1 MPRSQQGRKKPFS
14 AKQKKKQ
21 LRDKRERKKDRN
33 EGVKGQNLTYS
44 DDDEGQESEVTGV
57 PGDEKVDVR
66 RINEQPVFKRPGEK
80 GYDPNRYRLHFMKES
95 RAEIERRKKIAR
107 EKVISQ
113 VSEADL
119 EVAIEDIYQPGSV
132 LDMPKRP
139 PWTFRES
146 KAHLEGKEET
156 YFLSYLEKIY
166 HTYPVDTLSY
176 FEHNL
181 ETWRQLW
188 RVLEISDIILLITD
202 IRHPVL
208 HFSPA
213 LYDYVTS
220 ELGKSIVLVLNKI
233 DLAPP
238 ALVVAWRSYFKVKFP
253 QVEVVCFTSFPKEH
267 SEEEKDPGTVLQKKR
282 RRPGSGMKAVGPR
295 ELLEACEKV
304 CNGRVDLQS
313 WGEKIAAAEADRET
327 DDDKDRDTSVPDPPA
342 ESDQD
347 SSAPYLQF
355 RDGVLTIGCVGHPNV
370 GKSSLM
376 NGLVGSKVVSTSRT
390 PGHTKHFQTI
400 FLTPTVRLCDSP
412 GLIFPSLTDKQ
423 LQVLSGTYPLPQLQ
437 EPYTSVGYLAAR
449 VPVVR
454 LLNLRHPDNDPTQPQ
469 GATQEQWCAWDICDA
484 WAAKRGFY
492 TAKTARTDV
501 YRAANS
507 ILRMALEG
515 RICLCMRPPGY
526 TKHKRD
532 WEFHPETSV
541 IAALQDSSRGR
552 VTEEDS
558 GSDFSSSEEE
568 EGGKEPTTGR
578 RGQEEESPEETVAT
592 SNPFDLLADDD

>member
-1 MPRSQQGRKKPFS
+1 MPRKKPFS
-14 AKQKKKQ
+14 VKQKRKQ
-21 LRDKRERKKDRN
+21 LRDKRERKKDRTD
-33 EGVKGQNLTYS
+33 GVKGQSLTYS
-44 DDDEGQESEVTGV
+44 DDEGQESEVTSM
-57 PGDEKVDVR
+57 PCDDKVDLR
-66 RINEQPVFKRPGEK
+66 RINEQPVFSKPGEK

-107 EKVISQ
+107 EKVICQ
-113 VSEADL
+113 VPETNL

-139 PWTFRES
+139 PWTYGES
-146 KAHLEGKEET
+146 KVHLEWKEET
-156 YFLSYLEKIY
+156 YFLTYLEKIY
-166 HTYPVDTLSY
+166 NTYSMERLSY

-213 LYDYVTS
+213 LYDYVTK
-220 ELGKSIVLVLNKI
+220 ELGKSLVLVLNKI

-238 ALVVAWRSYFKVKFP
+238 ALVVAWRSYFKSKFP

-267 SEEEKDPGTVLQKKR
+267 AEDEKDPGTVLQKKR
-282 RRPGSGMKAVGPR
+282 RRPGRDMKAVGPS
-295 ELLEACEKV
+295 ELLGACEKI
-304 CNGRVDLQS
+304 CNGRVDLAS
-313 WGEKIAAAEADRET
+313 WAEKIAAAEAGGET
-327 DDDKDRDTSVPDPPA
+327 DDDKDEDTSVPDPP
-342 ESDQD
+342 EETDQD
-347 SSAPYLQF
+347 RSSPYLQF

-469 GATQEQWCAWDICDA
+469 GARQEQWCAWDICDA
-484 WAAKRGFY
+484 WAEKRGFR
-492 TAKTARTDV
+492 TAKMARTDV

-515 RICLCMRPPGY
+515 RICLCVKPPGY
-526 TKHKRD
+526 TKHQRD
-532 WEFHPETSV
+532 WEAHPETSE
-541 IAALQDSSRGR
+541 ISALQDRSTGGAA
-552 VTEEDS
+552 EDS
-558 GSDFSSSEEE
+558 SSDFSSSEEE
-568 EGGKEPTTGR
+568 AGKEPARGR
-578 RGQEEESPEETVAT
+578 RDGEPQEEETVAM

>member
-1 MPRSQQGRKKPFS
+1 MPRKKPFS
-14 AKQKKKQ
+14 AKQKRKQ
-21 LRDKRERKKDRN
+21 LRDKRERKKGATD
-33 EGVKGQNLTYS
+33 GVKVQNLTYS
-44 DDDEGQESEVTGV
+44 DDDEGQESEVTSV
-57 PGDEKVDVR
+57 PSNETVDVR
-66 RINEQPVFKRPGEK
+66 RINEQPIFTKPGEK

-113 VSEADL
+113 VSEVKL
-119 EVAIEDIYQPGSV
+119 EVEIEDIYQPGSV

-146 KAHLEGKEET
+146 KGHLEQKEET
-156 YFLSYLEKIY
+156 YFLTYLEKIY
-166 HTYPVDTLSY
+166 STYSVDRLSY

-220 ELGKSIVLVLNKI
+220 ELGKSLILVLNKI

-238 ALVVAWRSYFKVKFP
+238 ALVVAWRSYFKSKFP

-267 SEEEKDPGTVLQKKR
+267 SEDEKDPGAVLQKKR
-282 RRPGSGMKAVGPR
+282 RRPGRDTKAVGPR
-295 ELLEACEKV
+295 ELLEACDKI

-313 WGEKIAAAEADRET
+313 WAEKIRASEAGGET
-327 DDDKDRDTSVPDPPA
+327 DDDKDRDTSVPDPPV
-342 ESDQD
+342 ETVQD
-347 SSAPYLQF
+347 SSSPYLQF

-400 FLTPTVRLCDSP
+400 FLTSTVKLCDSP

-469 GATQEQWCAWDICDA
+469 GARQEQWCAWDICDA
-484 WAAKRGFY
+484 WAEKRGFR

-526 TKHKRD
+526 TKNQRD
-532 WEFHPETSV
+532 WEAHPETSEISV
-541 IAALQDSSRGR
+541 LQDRSRGG
-552 VTEEDS
+552 VVEEDS
-558 GSDFSSSEEE
+558 SSDFSSSEEE
-568 EGGKEPTTGR
+568 EGGMEPTRSR
-578 RGQEEESPEETVAT
+578 REEEREETVAT